1 MPVFLPAAVHSHQ
14 TNCVEALLRLQAIIN
29 ETLEQ
34 WRRSAE
40 PPRKQAAA
48 LRDVVRA
55 ARVTL
60 PGDFKPSSE
69 VAADAYAKLGARGLS
84 EPPKLQKDV
93 DAFSELC
100 EEAKGLCDAVC
111 EEANELAHEMDEGPT
126 DVGFDTSALIS
137 LLAVSHT
144 ARTHAFDPP
153 YP

>member
-93 DAFSELC
+93 DAFSEFARRRRGYAMRSARRPTSWPMRWMRAPLMS
-100 EEAKGLCDAVC
+100 GLTRAPSSRC
-111 EEANELAHEMDEGPT
+111 L
-126 DVGFDTSALIS
+126 
-137 LLAVSHT
+137 
-144 ARTHAFDPP
+144 R
-153 YP
+153 